1 MKSEYTD
8 PRMTWEA
15 QCPFSIAE
23 IDLSRS
29 RENDAYRDPRP
40 ASFSHTSCRYLY
52 LFLLIPL
59 LSFTTPQASYEV
71 YVFMGEECII
81 SQYYT
86 LRLKQLWKEYASESI
101 QFKGLFPNPSSSSE
115 KIKAFQ
121 DKYEL
126 PFPLSLDLQQEQMH
140 RFGAKV
146 TPEVVVFDKVKQQIL
161 YQGRIDNTYFRV
173 GKRRAI
179 TTRTE
184 LDEVLQAIQADK
196 IPTVENA
203 PAVGCFI
210 TKLQLLSSDVPM
222 CKPDSK
228 Q

>member
-1 MKSEYTD
+1 MKSV
-8 PRMTWEA
+8 
-15 QCPFSIAE
+15 
-23 IDLSRS
+23 
-29 RENDAYRDPRP
+29 
-40 ASFSHTSCRYLY
+40 Y

-59 LSFTTPQASYEV
+59 FSFSPPQRSIEV

-86 LRLKQLWKEYASESI
+86 LTLKQLWQTYAGESI
-101 QFKGLFPNPSSSSE
+101 HFQGFFPNPSSSPE

-121 DKYEL
+121 DKYDL
-126 PFPLSLDLQQEQMH
+126 PFALTLDLQQEKMH
-140 RFGAKV
+140 RFGVKV
-146 TPEVVVFDKVKQQIL
+146 TPEVVVFDKVEQQIL

-184 LDEVLQAIQADK
+184 LEEVLQAVKANEK
-196 IPTVENA
+196 PAVENA

-222 CKPDSK
+222 CKPVSK

>member
-1 MKSEYTD
+1 MKSVYND
-8 PRMTWEA
+8 PSISWDTHY
-15 QCPFSIAE
+15 PFSTAYADQE
-23 IDLSRS
+23 RS
-29 RENDAYRDPRP
+29 ATDSGCNNGQPNRFRRIIW
-40 ASFSHTSCRYLY
+40 CQVYL
-52 LFLLIPL
+52 LLLIPL
-59 LSFTTPQASYEV
+59 FSFTRPQPAYEV

-86 LRLKQLWKEYASESI
+86 LTLKQLWKEYASESI
-101 QFKGLFPNPSSSSE
+101 HFKGLFPNPSSSPE
-115 KIKAFQ
+115 KIKSFQ
-121 DKYEL
+121 DKYDL

-146 TPEVVVFDKVKQQIL
+146 TPEVVVFDKTNQQIL

-173 GKRRAI
+173 GKRRAV

-184 LDEVLQAIQADK
+184 LDEVLQAIQADEK
-196 IPTVENA
+196 PAVENTT
-203 PAVGCFI
+203 AVGCFI